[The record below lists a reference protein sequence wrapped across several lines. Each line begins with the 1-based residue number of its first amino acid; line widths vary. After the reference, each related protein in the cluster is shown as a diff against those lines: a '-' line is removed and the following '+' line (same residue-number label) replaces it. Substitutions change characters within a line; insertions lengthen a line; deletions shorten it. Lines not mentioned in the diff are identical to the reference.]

1 MWWTGLR
8 GWKQMHKAS
17 FLFSDVSLCL
27 APRKLGKDFRP
38 RKDTPSTPLGVWTES
53 ISLGKQERAFIEPR
67 SFFISQS
74 GFQPRRYLFT
84 SAPACL
90 IPCFHRSLHTSVFV
104 LLALFIFPPTS
115 SQTSFI
121 LPLIDPSRSIQPS
134 APLSL
139 HQSSCPSLFFS
150 FSLLRTNTP
159 QVGLSPSSISLPAL
173 PADSVFAHGL
183 GRALCHW
190 GRKELI
196 RLLFVVAF
204 CVLWREADPP
214 EADAH
219 VHGCTHGEQSE
230 NRESDKE
237 RSTHTRTHQPDATRH
252 PARLE
257 RGCAFAPR
265 LLCCSPFVYAHACS
279 HTAPL
284 LPLFPGQACF
294 LIGSLMCGIQICVI
308 PHQQRLWFDKFCFPC
323 CHQAREVTAAT
334 WDSCAGEPLVLRPLS
349 DRVCVCPAVTVFPA
363 KCACIQSHI
372 VAHTSSPST
381 NKSAD

>member
-1 MWWTGLR
+1 
-8 GWKQMHKAS
+8 MHKAS

-53 ISLGKQERAFIEPR
+53 ISLGKQERAFIESR

-183 GRALCHW
+183 GRALCH
-190 GRKELI
+190 
-196 RLLFVVAF
+196 
-204 CVLWREADPP
+204 
-214 EADAH
+214 
-219 VHGCTHGEQSE
+219 
-230 NRESDKE
+230 
-237 RSTHTRTHQPDATRH
+237 
-252 PARLE
+252 
-257 RGCAFAPR
+257 
-265 LLCCSPFVYAHACS
+265 
-279 HTAPL
+279 
-284 LPLFPGQACF
+284 
-294 LIGSLMCGIQICVI
+294 
-308 PHQQRLWFDKFCFPC
+308 
-323 CHQAREVTAAT
+323 
-334 WDSCAGEPLVLRPLS
+334 
-349 DRVCVCPAVTVFPA
+349 
-363 KCACIQSHI
+363 
-372 VAHTSSPST
+372 
-381 NKSAD
+381 

>member
-1 MWWTGLR
+1 
-8 GWKQMHKAS
+8 MHKAS

-173 PADSVFAHGL
+173 PADCVFAHGL
-183 GRALCHW
+183 GRALCH
-190 GRKELI
+190 
-196 RLLFVVAF
+196 
-204 CVLWREADPP
+204 
-214 EADAH
+214 
-219 VHGCTHGEQSE
+219 
-230 NRESDKE
+230 
-237 RSTHTRTHQPDATRH
+237 
-252 PARLE
+252 
-257 RGCAFAPR
+257 
-265 LLCCSPFVYAHACS
+265 
-279 HTAPL
+279 
-284 LPLFPGQACF
+284 
-294 LIGSLMCGIQICVI
+294 
-308 PHQQRLWFDKFCFPC
+308 
-323 CHQAREVTAAT
+323 
-334 WDSCAGEPLVLRPLS
+334 
-349 DRVCVCPAVTVFPA
+349 
-363 KCACIQSHI
+363 
-372 VAHTSSPST
+372 
-381 NKSAD
+381 